1 MIQTLYVCSMS
12 SNSTVLEFSHGSK
25 YCCSVAKLHLTL
37 CHIMDCSTPGF
48 PVFHYLLEFA
58 QTHVHQVGDAIQPS
72 HPLSSPSPA
81 LKIFPRIKIFA
92 SELSLPITW
101 PKYWRFSF
109 SISPFNEYSGL
120 ISFRIDWFVLF
131 TVQGTLKSLLQPCN
145 LKASILL
152 QSAFFMVQFLH
163 PYMTIGKTRDLIM
176 WSFVSKVKFLLF
188 NKLSVCYSFPS
199 KEQAFF

>member
-1 MIQTLYVCSMS
+1 MLFQLYLFLCPQATIFFLHFPQSGSARSLIYTMIQMLYVCSMS

-25 YCCSVAKLHLTL
+25 YCRSVAKLHLTL

-48 PVFHYLLEFA
+48 PVFHYLLELA

-81 LKIFPRIKIFA
+81 LKIFPRIKVFA

-120 ISFRIDWFVLF
+120 ISFRIDWFELLA
-131 TVQGTLKSLLQPCN
+131 VQATLKSFLDI
-145 LKASILL
+145 KAK
-152 QSAFFMVQFLH
+152 A
-163 PYMTIGKTRDLIM
+163 
-176 WSFVSKVKFLLF
+176 
-188 NKLSVCYSFPS
+188 
-199 KEQAFF
+199 